1 MIVFH
6 RTILTCLHPFPP
18 PFWPEHRLTTTPTS
32 SFLLSANSSQDSP
45 NNPSTSLRLPT
56 IQKPL
61 KTSISQTSQEPKN
74 PLKNFIHS
82 KSTPTT
88 PPSDTLRN
96 KLCGPTVEQ
105 DAMNTVEFN
114 GIEFH
119 GGLLTVKIDDGR
131 RMKAKT
137 EGRARW
143 VEGKEGNGDE
153 YKSKWHEEREGST
166 REFRKDL
173 ETHPENWQAV
183 VRMFERIKK

>member
-1 MIVFH
+1 MGFGSVIY
-6 RTILTCLHPFPP
+6 
-18 PFWPEHRLTTTPTS
+18 S
-32 SFLLSANSSQDSP
+32 
-45 NNPSTSLRLPT
+45 
-56 IQKPL
+56 
-61 KTSISQTSQEPKN
+61 
-74 PLKNFIHS
+74 
-82 KSTPTT
+82 
-88 PPSDTLRN
+88 
-96 KLCGPTVEQ
+96 GPTVEQ

-183 VRMFERIKK
+183 VRMFERIKKVLVQLYKCRGSGLLVIDVKFI